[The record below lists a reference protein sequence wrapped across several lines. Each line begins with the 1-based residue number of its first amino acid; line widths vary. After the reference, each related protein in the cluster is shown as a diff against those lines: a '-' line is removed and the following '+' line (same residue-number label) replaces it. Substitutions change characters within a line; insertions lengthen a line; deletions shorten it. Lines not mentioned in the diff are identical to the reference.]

1 MWRGEVVRVRNPN
14 PTLFPL
20 IFRFSSIEDCE
31 LQCRVEDPQPR
42 ALDETLDSLGK
53 AINTNISCSLELRKT
68 KYVIFLFIFAF
79 KTFEPI
85 KMGRLSNDSMT
96 RLVCF
101 LRKEV

>member
-31 LQCRVEDPQPR
+31 LQCRVEEDPQPR

-53 AINTNISCSLELRKT
+53 ATNT
-68 KYVIFLFIFAF
+68 YHD
-79 KTFEPI
+79 P
-85 KMGRLSNDSMT
+85 
-96 RLVCF
+96 
-101 LRKEV
+101 